1 MLKKALLLSLICLS
15 LQASSVSQEIIES
28 DEPTIGLSVYELG
41 LKPSQRIKLFSPVFK
56 KAMTESS
63 LERLLNEDIRSGDGT
78 VGEAFD
84 QFYQSNIPEAYIA
97 QDKDP
102 DSESK
107 ELSYTQPEKTFEIVY
122 TTGPLKG
129 SILKFNAVNLPIQDN
144 DIIPIRAPV
153 VGFYVTI
160 FSPTRS
166 YAAPVTK
173 IIARIRNDRASTPSY
188 MYIVQDTHIAT
199 SYRSSPTINTEA
211 LMELQEKVN
220 SAITTQN

>member
-28 DEPTIGLSVYELG
+28 DEPTIGLSAYELG
-41 LKPSQRIKLFSPVFK
+41 LKPSQRIKPFSPVFK

-78 VGEAFD
+78 VGVAFD
-84 QFYQSNIPEAYIA
+84 QFYQSNISETYISEEG
-97 QDKDP
+97 P

-107 ELSYTQPEKTFEIVY
+107 ELSYTQPEKTFEIIY

-129 SILKFNAVNLPIQDN
+129 SILKFDAVDLPIQDN

-160 FSPTRS
+160 FSPARS

-173 IIARIRNDRASTPSY
+173 IIARIRNNRASTPSY
-188 MYIVQDTHIAT
+188 MYIVQDAHIAT
-199 SYRSSPTINTEA
+199 SYRSSPSINTEA